1 MVKEHRYLNYTDFLQ
16 MEYHQCLDEGKDVR
30 GLQEKITIILAM
42 DQENPAREMQA
53 VKLLKETLKLPI
65 KKDYPYEEPS
75 DLPEIKRLRPK
86 GYRVRPFGEKR
97 EDLYDRIYGAWLG
110 RCAGCL
116 LGQPIEGFKRERI
129 IGLLNDT
136 DNYPISGYISS
147 DIDQKLIDK
156 YEIHPGGMPKK
167 EGLMKNWINNVDCMP
182 EDDDT
187 NYTIL
192 ALKLL
197 ENHGRNF
204 TPDDVGHVWLMN
216 LPIIHL
222 SSAERIAYK
231 NMVNRIYPPDSAVF
245 LNIYREWI
253 GAQIRADFFG
263 YINPGKPEAAAEMA
277 WRDASISHVKNGIY
291 GEMFVAAML
300 AHAAVSENIEEI
312 TKVGLSEIPAE
323 CRLSAEIT
331 RVLNWYSEGSLNGQ
345 TAMEKVLTEYD
356 EELKYHWAHTIP
368 NAMLVCIALLWGNKN
383 FDSTMFLAVSCGFD
397 TDCNGA
403 TAGSILGMILGA
415 GAIPEKWTQPLN
427 DRIISAVNGYEISRI
442 SELASRTLDYL

>member
-1 MVKEHRYLNYTDFLQ
+1 MLHNKLGLVSHDAEKAFSGYTIFSPMGRPSTFLINMKGDVVHEWELPVMAGNYAYLLPNGNL
-16 MEYHQCLDEGKDVR
+16 
-30 GLQEKITIILAM
+30 LAAQRTP
-42 DQENPAREMQA
+42 DGPA
-53 VKLLKETLKLPI
+53 
-65 KKDYPYEEPS
+65 
-75 DLPEIKRLRPK
+75 DLPGK
-86 GYRVRPFGEKR
+86 GGKLIEMDWDGNILWEFTDHFQNHDFR
-97 EDLYDRIYGAWLG
+97 
-110 RCAGCL
+110 RCANGNTVYAAW
-116 LGQPIEGFKRERI
+116 E
-129 IGLLNDT
+129 
-136 DNYPISGYISS
+136 
-147 DIDQKLIDK
+147 
-156 YEIHPGGMPKK
+156 
-167 EGLMKNWINNVDCMP
+167 VMP
-182 EDDDT
+182 E
-187 NYTIL
+187 
-192 ALKLL
+192 
-197 ENHGRNF
+197 
-204 TPDDVGHVWLMN
+204 
-216 LPIIHL
+216 
-222 SSAERIAYK
+222 
-231 NMVNRIYPPDSAVF
+231 
-245 LNIYREWI
+245 
-253 GAQIRADFFG
+253 
-263 YINPGKPEAAAEMA
+263 EAAARVQGGRAGTE
-277 WRDASISHVKNGIY
+277 HKNGIY